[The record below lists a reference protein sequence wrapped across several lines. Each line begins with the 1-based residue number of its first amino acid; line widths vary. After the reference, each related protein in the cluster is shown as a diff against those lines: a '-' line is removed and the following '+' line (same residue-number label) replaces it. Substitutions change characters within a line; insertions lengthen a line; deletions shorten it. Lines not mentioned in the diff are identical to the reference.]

1 MLAKRIIPCLD
12 CTLAD
17 GKPQVVK
24 GTKFKRLKYAGVP
37 WELARRYY
45 EEGADEIVFLDISA
59 SYAGRKT
66 MAEVVKKT
74 TESVFVP
81 VCVGGG
87 IKSIEDFRRLLR
99 AGADKCA
106 INTAAILNPALISKA
121 AKIFGSNCVV
131 VSIDAKKFGGRYECM
146 IYGGRKRTGIDA
158 VEWAKKACGLGAGEI
173 LLTSVDADGTRKGYD
188 MELLKRVCSAVDVP
202 VIASGGA
209 GSPEDMLEVLQK
221 TEAGAVLA
229 AGIFHY
235 GKYSISN
242 VKNYLAKKGVDVRL

>member
-12 CTLAD
+12 CTLVG

-37 WELARRYY
+37 WELAQRYY

-66 MAEVVKKT
+66 MAEVVRKT

-87 IKSIEDFRRLLR
+87 IKSVGDFRTLLK

-106 INTAAILNPALISKA
+106 INTTAIQNPSLIKQAS
-121 AKIFGSNCVV
+121 KIFGSNCVV

-146 IYGGRKRTGIDA
+146 IYGGRKRTGMDA
-158 VEWAKKACGLGAGEI
+158 VEWAKKACELGAGEI
-173 LLTSVDADGTRKGYD
+173 LLTSVDADGTRNGYD
-188 MELLKRVCSAVDVP
+188 VGLLRR
-202 VIASGGA
+202 G
-209 GSPEDMLEVLQK
+209 LQR
-221 TEAGAVLA
+221 G
-229 AGIFHY
+229 
-235 GKYSISN
+235 
-242 VKNYLAKKGVDVRL
+242 